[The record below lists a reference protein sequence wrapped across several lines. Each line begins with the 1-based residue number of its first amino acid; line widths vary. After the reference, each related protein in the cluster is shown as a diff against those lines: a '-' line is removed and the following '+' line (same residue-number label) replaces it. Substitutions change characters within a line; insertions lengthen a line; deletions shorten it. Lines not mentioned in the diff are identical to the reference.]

1 MIGVVVDAEVTSE
14 LAELSDHGLSLK
26 LSVRGIAVRI
36 TISPR
41 LVGSLPSVS
50 GYFRVVPMSKV
61 RAFAGFD
68 LAEILM
74 LTASVAVIAAITF
87 VF

>member
-1 MIGVVVDAEVTSE
+1 LTRKSSE
-14 LAELSDHGLSLK
+14 LAELSDHGLCMK
-26 LSVRGIAVRI
+26 LRRSRLRYHNFASVGRFPTLGV
-36 TISPR
+36 
-41 LVGSLPSVS
+41 